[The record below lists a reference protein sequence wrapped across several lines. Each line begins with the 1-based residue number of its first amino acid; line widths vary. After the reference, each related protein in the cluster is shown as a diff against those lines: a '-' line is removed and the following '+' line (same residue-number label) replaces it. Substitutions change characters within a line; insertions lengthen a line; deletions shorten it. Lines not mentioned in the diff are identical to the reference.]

1 MSFLAGVPGKLKT
14 LLDRL
19 SATRAAYLDYINTL
33 YGIWTS
39 TLASNVAA
47 SNTYLARL
55 NTDLTTT
62 RCQNLDNAGGYISVQ
77 KFNNLSMTG
86 TTLNQTITA
95 VNQNRA
101 FIELNWTINEI
112 EDWGFVG
119 GGTSELVPDLR
130 SYMIRARFTSN
141 TNVRVER
148 GAADVDLTVNI
159 IVTEW
164 KTS

>member
-1 MSFLAGVPGKLKT
+1 MCFLAGVPGKLKT

-39 TLASNVAA
+39 MLASNVAA

-86 TTLNQTITA
+86 TTLDQTITA
-95 VNQNRA
+95 VNQSRA
-101 FIELNWTINEI
+101 FIELSWTIDKTEQWTWN
-112 EDWGFVG
+112 VG
-119 GGTSELVPDLR
+119 SNYITPDMR

-148 GAADVDLTVNI
+148 GGSDVDLTVNI
-159 IVTEW
+159 TVVEW